1 MNKTVYGVYESNAE
15 VIQAINAL
23 KAKGFEG
30 DDILVVAD
38 KEETLDFTN
47 HQRETDVHTMTNV
60 PNDESFMDK
69 VARFFMPD
77 DTADLSTRLADAGL
91 SNSEAAEHVYDIEQG
106 KVLVLVEEGEGY
118 LGTSRDKFT
127 TGVKGVGTSG
137 TTLDT
142 NSANP
147 LYNGTEKTDPL
158 NKDDVYG
165 VNGRG
170 RELPEDERTLRLREE
185 QLNIDKERVQSGEVV
200 IDKEVNEEHKTIN
213 VPVEHE
219 ELTVEHRSVSGRKDS
234 LETGSINEGET
245 LRIPVVEEKLEVS
258 KTPVVTD
265 EIVIKKH
272 AVQETEQVRDTLKK
286 EDIQLDS
293 TDDSIVHEKK
303 AAERRNERF

>member
-47 HQRETDVHTMTNV
+47 HQRETDVRTMTNV

-69 VARFFMPD
+69 VARFFMPN
-77 DTADLSTRLADAGL
+77 DTADISTRLADAGL
-91 SNSEAAEHVYDIEQG
+91 SNSEAAEHVYDVEHG
-106 KVLVLVEEGEGY
+106 KVLVLVEEGEGH
-118 LGTSRDKFT
+118 LGTSRNKFT
-127 TGVKGVGTSG
+127 TGARGVGTSG

-147 LYNGTEKTDPL
+147 FYNGTEKTDAL

-170 RELPEDERTLRLREE
+170 RE
-185 QLNIDKERVQSGEVV
+185 
-200 IDKEVNEEHKTIN
+200 
-213 VPVEHE
+213 
-219 ELTVEHRSVSGRKDS
+219 DS

-245 LRIPVVEEKLEVS
+245 LRIPVVDEKLEGS
-258 KTPVVTD
+258 KIPVVTD

-272 AVQETEQVRDTLKK
+272 AVQETEQVQDTFKK
-286 EDIQLDS
+286 EDVQLDS
-293 TDDSIVHEKK
+293 TDDTIVHEKK
-303 AAERRNERF
+303 ATERRKERF

>member
-147 LYNGTEKTDPL
+147 LYNGTEKRDPL

-170 RELPEDERTLRLREE
+170 RE
-185 QLNIDKERVQSGEVV
+185 
-200 IDKEVNEEHKTIN
+200 
-213 VPVEHE
+213 
-219 ELTVEHRSVSGRKDS
+219 DS

-245 LRIPVVEEKLEVS
+245 LRIPVVDEKLEGL
-258 KTPVVTD
+258 KIPVVTD

-272 AVQETEQVRDTLKK
+272 AVQETEQVQDTFKK